1 MSYRLKSSH
10 SYVSQLLLSLVH
22 YKPQTSRLFRK
33 LYKPNTSPHFH
44 SSIFTAV
51 AFFSVDLSPAPAAF
65 SVVSWWC
72 VSSSRGRQA
81 SHGPLPSCFP
91 ELSVVEPTASFSCLI
106 CSKIGY
112 PMKLQLRFKQIY
124 HYTHDNNTVL
134 FLHLLS
140 EKLPYFTLSFPFTYC
155 LMISQINGLYV
166 CYDLQLLI
174 YVCVYHLA

>member
-10 SYVSQLLLSLVH
+10 SYVSQLSLSLVH
-22 YKPQTSRLFRK
+22 YKPQTSRLSENYTNPTQALISIPLF
-33 LYKPNTSPHFH
+33 LQLWH
-44 SSIFTAV
+44 SSLL
-51 AFFSVDLSPAPAAF
+51 DLSPAPAAF

-72 VSSSRGRQA
+72 VSFKGSLGQPWTST
-81 SHGPLPSCFP
+81 SCFP

-124 HYTHDNNTVL
+124 HYTHDNNSFVSASSIRKTPVFYTQV
-134 FLHLLS
+134 FLSH
-140 EKLPYFTLSFPFTYC
+140 TGC

-166 CYDLQLLI
+166 L
-174 YVCVYHLA
+174 